1 MCVYSKSS
9 YRARSPVALSQGGV
23 IYKQKQKLVLHEGNA
38 LNLQDISGKTHFLI
52 LPRQIFKTNRGK
64 KDVF

>member
-9 YRARSPVALSQGGV
+9 YRARSPVALRSQGGV

-38 LNLQDISGKTHFLI
+38 LNL
-52 LPRQIFKTNRGK
+52 
-64 KDVF
+64 

>member
-38 LNLQDISGKTHFLI
+38 LNL
-52 LPRQIFKTNRGK
+52 
-64 KDVF
+64 